1 MFAEIALP
9 LPLPALTYKIPAGL
23 ELRVGDPVKVRLR
36 KKIMDGSVVKLSAQ
50 GPAGAKYEIKP
61 VESASDEF
69 PVLDAGTLR
78 ILEWAADYYHYPIG
92 EVLRTFLPPDPSP
105 RKKNAYRLSTK
116 GRAKI
121 AAGEKLK
128 GKKQREVLD
137 FVGEREGVFLSPEQ
151 RDAAKRLVLAGWLEK
166 YVVEDE
172 SMPEAAPI
180 TSRAPS
186 LTDHQAEAMAEI
198 GKAIEARKFET
209 FLLEGVTGSGKTEVY
224 LHATELALQK
234 GQSVLVVVPE
244 ISLTPQLVARF
255 KARLGERIAL
265 LHSGISD
272 GERSRAWHMLN
283 KGAYRICIGARSA
296 SLAPIKNLG
305 LVIVDEEHDSALK
318 QEDHLRYSGR
328 DIAIVRAKFAGC
340 PVILGSATPSLETFH
355 NASVG
360 RYKHLR
366 LPERTRGQQMPTVE
380 VVDQSK
386 YSREDTITPPLQF
399 AIRQAIASGGQV
411 MLLLNRRGFSSFL
424 LCKGCGFVP
433 ECPNCSVSL
442 TNYKNSSLLKCH
454 YCGHSDEVPE
464 ACAKCAHPELEPGTL
479 GTEALEESVKALFP
493 QARVIR
499 IDRESME
506 RKGTLERA
514 LDSIAKK
521 EVEIVIGTQIIAKGH
536 DFPDIALVGVVNAD
550 SSFHLPDFRASE
562 KSFQLFTQ
570 MAGRAGRGSRPG
582 RVFLQTYNPAHPSVV
597 HAKAH
602 DFRSFAEE
610 ELRQRHAFQYPPFTR
625 LARILVSSTSASLA
639 ESTAERVAAALER
652 SLGESRIEILG
663 PAPAVLAKVQNRHRW
678 SIILKSPQAGK
689 LHALLKSALPP
700 LLAKLDRR
708 AAVQVDVDPVS
719 LM

>member
-1 MFAEIALP
+1 MFAHIALP
-9 LPLPALTYKIPAGL
+9 ITLPALTYKIPEGL
-23 ELRVGDPVKVRLR
+23 ALKVGDPVKVKLR
-36 KKIMDGSVVKLSAQ
+36 KKLMSGTVVKLFTEL
-50 GPAGAKYEIKP
+50 PEPAKYEIKAI
-61 VESASDEF
+61 EGTCDEF
-69 PVLDAGTLR
+69 PVIAKDTLR
-78 ILEWAADYYHYPIG
+78 VLEWAADYYHYPIG

-105 RKKNAYRLSTK
+105 RKRSVFRLTEK
-116 GRAKI
+116 ARERLK
-121 AAGEKLK
+121 AGETLK

-137 FVGEREGVFLSPEQ
+137 FIGNQEGVALSPEQ

-166 YVVEDE
+166 YSVADDTI
-172 SMPEAAPI
+172 PDAAPI
-180 TSRAPS
+180 TSQAPT
-186 LTDHQAEAMAEI
+186 LTDHQAKAMGEI
-198 GKAIEARKFET
+198 GNAIEAKKFEC

-224 LHATELALQK
+224 LHAAELALQK

-255 KARLGERIAL
+255 RARLGERIAL

-272 GERSRAWHMLN
+272 GERSRAWHLLN

-328 DIAIVRAKFAGC
+328 DIAVVRAKFSGC

-360 RYKHLR
+360 RYKHLL
-366 LPERTRGQQMPTVE
+366 LPERTRGQQMPAVE
-380 VVDQSK
+380 VIDQSK
-386 YSREDTITPPLQF
+386 YSTEETITPPLKL
-399 AIRQAIASGGQV
+399 AIRQTIDSGGQV

-424 LCKGCGFVP
+424 LCKSCGFVP

-454 YCGHSDEVPE
+454 YCGHSEEVPE
-464 ACAKCAHPELEPGTL
+464 SCSKCNHPELMPGTL
-479 GTEALEESVKALFP
+479 GTESLEEDVQRLFP
-493 QARVIR
+493 DAKILR

-506 RKGTLERA
+506 RKGMLEKA
-514 LDSIAKK
+514 LASIANK
-521 EVEIVIGTQIIAKGH
+521 EVQIVIGTQIIAKGH

-550 SSFHLPDFRASE
+550 SSFHLPDFRAAE

-582 RVFLQTYNPAHPSVV
+582 RVFLQTFNPNHPSIV
-597 HAKAH
+597 HATSH

-610 ELRQRHAFQYPPFTR
+610 ELRQRHLFQYPPFAR
-625 LARILVSSTSASLA
+625 LARLIISSTSASLA
-639 ESTAERVAAALER
+639 ESSATRLASLLER
-652 SLGESRIEILG
+652 GGAKLELEILG
-663 PAPAVLAKVQNRHRW
+663 PAPAVLAKVQNRYRW
-678 SIILKSPQAGK
+678 SILIKSRQAGT
-689 LHALLKSALPP
+689 LHALLKSVLGPAV
-700 LLAKLDRR
+700 AKLDRR
-708 AAVQVDVDPVS
+708 AGVQVDVDPVS